1 MQGFTYQT
9 APMRV
14 IFGAGTLSQL
24 PNELVRLGI
33 SRALV
38 LATPNQAPQA
48 SHIAAML
55 GDRAAGIFAE
65 AAMHTPVDVTDRAMA
80 QVRELDVDGVRL
92 AVTHWL
98 RAAENSLHVRPRC
111 GRFPQRRSNYE
122 V

>member
-24 PNELVRLGI
+24 PRELARLGI

-38 LATPNQAPQA
+38 LATANQAAQA
-48 SHIAAML
+48 SHAAAML
-55 GDRAAGIFAE
+55 GDRTASIFAE

-80 QVRELDVDGVRL
+80 QVRELDVDGVVSIGGGST
-92 AVTHWL
+92 AG
-98 RAAENSLHVRPRC
+98 LHT
-111 GRFPQRRSNYE
+111 
-122 V
+122 